1 MPLAPDAAYQAE
13 PRPLLS
19 QGDIYLAPSVIVWS
33 AEAFRAMP
41 VIPPAPERFG
51 QTVFTPAWGRSNVS
65 PAPPVTIATTWA
77 PVLVVSHDC
86 EIDKEFNEQV
96 DVLVRG
102 GMAEEEAERRASGM
116 PDLDR
121 YVLVSPLLAY
131 DERELAPERW
141 DAVRTGQ
148 KIGYFPLPSMP
159 MFEDA
164 EFFIHL
170 SRICT
175 VERRLLSPEYKVA
188 SLAEPARALLRFKL
202 AEALSS
208 RNLSVVSKLE
218 AAIGRQIV
226 DVRTLKIKR
235 QDATVSLVMDDGSEV
250 QVGARAD
257 AEIPLPERT
266 RHPEAG

>member
-1 MPLAPDAAYQAE
+1 MPLAPDAAYRPQ
-13 PRPLLS
+13 PRSLLS
-19 QGDIYLAPSVIVWS
+19 QGDIYLAPTVIAWS
-33 AEAFRAMP
+33 AESFRAMP
-41 VIPPAPERFG
+41 VVPPAPRRSGE
-51 QTVFTPAWGRSNVS
+51 TVFVPAWGRSSVS
-65 PAPPVTIATTWA
+65 AAPLVTLATTWA
-77 PVLVVSHDC
+77 PVLVLSHDC
-86 EIDKEFNEQV
+86 EIDKEFNEHV

-102 GMAEEEAERRASGM
+102 GMAEEEAEQQASGM
-116 PDLDR
+116 PELDR

-131 DERELAPERW
+131 DERELAAERW
-141 DAVRTGQ
+141 EAVRAGQ

-159 MFEDA
+159 RFENA
-164 EFFIHL
+164 EFFVHL

-175 VERRLLSPEYKVA
+175 VERRLLSPGYKVT
-188 SLAEPARALLRFKL
+188 SLTEPARALLRFKL

-218 AAIGRQIV
+218 AAIGRQIA

-257 AEIPLPERT
+257 AEVPLAERT
-266 RHPEAG
+266 RVPDPG